1 MYYDE
6 INKYHFITFSG
17 DETKIITNKNFSL
30 DNKDND
36 EKINYLSS
44 YLTYQF

>member
-17 DETKIITNKNFSL
+17 EETKIIK
-30 DNKDND
+30 NKDFSFDDDD